1 MKYTLAAVAVLLAL
15 GLAGVTEAQTKGT
28 AVSRLRFARAIC
40 TTGPC
45 NASFNFRAGSIQVK
59 RAKQPR
65 PLTDRKFG
73 RMRIDGLTST
83 GPPLPASLDGVVTGR
98 LIYDTDPDTDC
109 AAAGSDTLQVIG
121 TSSLSCQAGGLG
133 AVKCR
138 GDIVFNAGVLD
149 DPNCTDV
156 QVYAQDLV
164 FDVYEDGGVGV
175 DTSRIA
181 RGGALVLG
189 TTPDCNSGGSG
200 CP

>member
-1 MKYTLAAVAVLLAL
+1 MRKMLAAIAVLLAL
-15 GLAGVTEAQTKGT
+15 GLAGTADAQTKGT

-45 NASFNFRAGSIQVK
+45 NPFFNFRAGSIQVK

-65 PLTDRKFG
+65 PLTDRIFG
-73 RMRIDGLTST
+73 RMRIDGLTSV

-98 LIYDTDPDTDC
+98 LIYGSDPDTDC
-109 AAAGSDTLQVIG
+109 AAAGSDTVQVIG
-121 TSSLSCQAGGLG
+121 TSSLSCSPGGLG

-138 GDIVFNAGVLD
+138 GDMVLNSGVLD

-156 QVYAQDLV
+156 QVYAQDMV
-164 FDVYEDGGVGV
+164 FEVYEDGGAGM
-175 DTSRIA
+175 DASRIA
-181 RGGALVLG
+181 SSGALILG
-189 TTPDCNSGGSG
+189 RTPDCNSGGSG